1 MSPVFEPPVS
11 PPLPPAPDD
20 ASALWELLYDSLG
33 FHVEDD
39 EAQDFALRKF
49 CEALCAP
56 MQPAY
61 DLVRERSDSPAWGI
75 VFDADN
81 CPAGA
86 PLLYLAQYV
95 GVEVTPEMS
104 EEQIR
109 NEIREP
115 TGWKRGQPESLRIA
129 TRRTL
134 VPLEDGEEPLVIIH
148 PRTPEVGV
156 TYVRTLLSQTPEPDR
171 AEAVIRAAL
180 PAWEVL
186 NYEAFTGVSVED
198 VAASANWATVAELA
212 AAYSTVK
219 AVAEITP
226 EELI

>member
-1 MSPVFEPPVS
+1 MTPVFEPPVS
-11 PPLPPAPDD
+11 PPLPPAPED
-20 ASALWELLYDSLG
+20 ASELWELLYSSLG

-61 DLVRERSDSPAWGI
+61 DLVRERDDSAGWGI
-75 VFDADN
+75 VFDANN
-81 CPAGA
+81 CPAYA
-86 PLLYLAQYV
+86 LPYLAQYV
-95 GVEVTPEMS
+95 GVVPTPEMS
-104 EEQIR
+104 EEQLR

-134 VPLEDGEEPLVIIH
+134 TGEDPLVIIH
-148 PRTPEVGV
+148 PRTPEVGI
-156 TYVRTLLSQTPEPDR
+156 TYIRTLLSQTPEPDR
-171 AEAVIRAAL
+171 TEAIIRGAL

-186 NYEAFTGVSVED
+186 DYEAISGPTWADVS
-198 VAASANWATVAELA
+198 ASTSWTTWRDLTLDFASFQALTEVTPDEL
-212 AAYSTVK
+212 
-219 AVAEITP
+219 
-226 EELI
+226 

>member
-1 MSPVFEPPVS
+1 MSPVVEPPVS
-11 PPLPPAPDD
+11 PPLPPAPED
-20 ASALWELLYDSLG
+20 ASELWELLYSSLG

-39 EAQDFALRKF
+39 ATQDFALRKF

-56 MQPAY
+56 AQPVY
-61 DLVRERSDSPAWGI
+61 DLVREREDSAGWGI
-75 VFDADN
+75 ALDVDN
-81 CPAGA
+81 CPAYA
-86 PLLYLAQYV
+86 LPYLAQYV
-95 GVEVTPEMS
+95 GVQITPEMS
-104 EEQIR
+104 TEQIR

-134 VPLEDGEEPLVIIH
+134 TGEDPLVIIH
-148 PRTPEVGV
+148 PQTPEVGF

-186 NYEAFTGVSVED
+186 DYEAIEGVTVAD
-198 VAASANWATVAELA
+198 VAASANWETVADLA
-212 AAYSTVK
+212 AAFASVK
-219 AVAEITP
+219 DLTEISP
-226 EELI
+226 DEI

>member
-1 MSPVFEPPVS
+1 MSEEG
-11 PPLPPAPDD
+11 AN
-20 ASALWELLYDSLG
+20 LWELLYSSLG

-61 DLVRERSDSPAWGI
+61 DLVREREGSAGWAI

-81 CPAGA
+81 CPAYA
-86 PLLYLAQYV
+86 LPYLAQFV
-95 GVEVTPEMS
+95 GVQIVPEMS

-109 NEIREP
+109 AEIRQP
-115 TGWKRGQPESLRIA
+115 TGWRRGQPESLQIA

-134 VPLEDGEEPLVIIH
+134 TGEDPLVIIH

-156 TYVRTLLSQTPEPDR
+156 TYIRTLLSQTPDPIRTERVLR
-171 AEAVIRAAL
+171 AVL

-186 NYEAFTGVSVED
+186 EYEAIEGVTWAD
-198 VAASANWATVAELA
+198 VTASTKWETWANLTADFATWQAL
-212 AAYSTVK
+212 T
-219 AVAEITP
+219 EILPT
-226 EELI
+226 EI